1 MPILTMRAMEC
12 NKICSISKNLID
24 ELEELLKCPRDY
36 FNIEVVNSTYIKE
49 GEIVKGY
56 PIVDI
61 SWFDRG
67 QELQDRVA
75 EIVTKYIHSCGYT
88 DVDIIFHVLSEN
100 SYYENGKH
108 F

>member
-1 MPILTMRAMEC
+1 MPILTMRAMESS
-12 NKICSISKNLID
+12 KICSISKNLID
-24 ELEELLKCPRDY
+24 ELEKLLKCPRDY
-36 FNIEVVNSTYIKE
+36 FNIEVVNSTFIKD

-67 QELQDRVA
+67 QELQDMVA
-75 EIVTKYIHSCGYT
+75 EIVTKYIHSCGYN
-88 DVDIIFHVLSEN
+88 DVDIIFHSLCEN
-100 SYYENGKH
+100 NYYENGKH